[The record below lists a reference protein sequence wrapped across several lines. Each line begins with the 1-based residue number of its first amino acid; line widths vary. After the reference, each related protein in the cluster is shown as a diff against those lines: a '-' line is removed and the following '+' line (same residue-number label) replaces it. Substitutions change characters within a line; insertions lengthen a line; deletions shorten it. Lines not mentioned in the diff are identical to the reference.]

1 VLTYRAREIEFEGE
15 RPVRAKGELTL
26 LGVTKAVPLA
36 IGGFTCAT
44 HPLYRRPLCGAE
56 ATAQIRRSDFGMTY
70 GLPAAVADDVR
81 IVIPIE
87 ALRD

>member
-1 VLTYRAREIEFEGE
+1 MRAGPDACGID
-15 RPVRAKGELTL
+15 A
-26 LGVTKAVPLA
+26 
-36 IGGFTCAT
+36 
-44 HPLYRRPLCGAE
+44 RPLCGAE
-56 ATAQIRRSDFGMTY
+56 VTAQIRRSDFGMTY